1 MIISD
6 NKKIKV
12 QNYGLYAISANKV
25 VIVKGKT
32 IVLADPSDPE
42 IYIHPLAITLQYFEI
57 GSYGEVLLGGTLDNI
72 NTTIYSEHLNT
83 SLYLAANGGIS
94 STVSVVTIGSI
105 SKLADTGSIYINFI
119 VEPSIKWGDI
129 SGNVTDQQDLQ
140 DELDAR
146 VPYTGANNDVDLGT
160 YSITMNNGTYD
171 TKMSPAFFGVEN
183 NAETIFSLLEYNQ
196 LIISDSTIPSSMAV
210 TATGI
215 TFPDNTTQTTAAT
228 SGGFEQNFLLMGA

>member
-119 VEPSIKWGDI
+119 VEPLIKWGDI
-129 SGNVTDQQDLQ
+129 SGDVTDQDDLQ
-140 DELDAR
+140 DALDAKFNN
-146 VPYTGANNDVDLGT
+146 PTGTTAEYVRGDGT
-160 YSITMNNGTYD
+160 L
-171 TKMSPAFFGVEN
+171 A
-183 NAETIFSLLEYNQ
+183 
-196 LIISDSTIPSSMAV
+196 
-210 TATGI
+210 
-215 TFPDNTTQTTAAT
+215 TFPTT
-228 SGGFEQNFLLMGA
+228 SSVGFEQNFLLMGA